1 MSPTLP
7 NGPMLRAE
15 SSAIVGAPAA
25 DAYRM
30 IADYRN
36 GHPRIIPSRYFRDL
50 QVEEGGYGQGTVICY
65 DLLALGTTRRARA
78 RVTEPEPGRVIVETD
93 LDIGAVTTFVV
104 EPVGAVQCRVTIAT
118 DLPTHAGPLGWVE
131 RALVRPLLV
140 RAFVAELA
148 QLDAELKAD
157 AAKRAA

>member
-1 MSPTLP
+1 MSTKRP

-15 SSAIVGAPAA
+15 SSAIVGAAA
-25 DAYRM
+25 PDVYRM

-50 QVEEGGYGQGTVICY
+50 QVDEGGYGQGTVIRY
-65 DLLALGTTRRARA
+65 DLLAFGTTRRARA
-78 RVTEPEPGRVIVETD
+78 RVTEPEPGRIIVETD

-104 EPVGAVQCRVTIAT
+104 EPVGSAQSRVTIAT

-131 RALVRPLLV
+131 RAVIRPLLV

>member
-1 MSPTLP
+1 MSTKLP

-15 SSAIVGAPAA
+15 SSAIVGAAAA
-25 DAYRM
+25 DAYRT

-36 GHPRIIPSRYFRDL
+36 GHPRIIPPRYFRDL
-50 QVEEGGYGQGTVICY
+50 QVEEGGYGHGTVIRY
-65 DLLALGTTRRARA
+65 DLLAFGTTRHARA
-78 RVTEPEPGRVIVETD
+78 RVTEPEPGRILVETD

-104 EPVGAVQCRVTIAT
+104 EPVGAAQSRVTIAT
-118 DLPTHAGPLGWVE
+118 DLPTHAGPLGWIE
-131 RALVRPLLV
+131 RAMVRPLLI

-148 QLDAELKAD
+148 QLDAVLRAD

>member
-1 MSPTLP
+1 MSTKLP

-15 SSAIVGAPAA
+15 SSAVVGAAAA

-36 GHPRIIPSRYFRDL
+36 GHPSIIPPRYFREL
-50 QVEEGGYGQGTVICY
+50 QVDEGGYGHGTVIRY
-65 DLLALGTTRRARA
+65 DLLAFGTTRHARA
-78 RVTEPEPGRVIVETD
+78 RVTEPEPGRILVETD

-104 EPVGAVQCRVTIAT
+104 EPVGAGQSRVTIAT
-118 DLPTHAGPLGWVE
+118 DLPTHAGPLGWIE
-131 RALVRPLLV
+131 RAVTRPLLI

-148 QLDAELKAD
+148 QLDAVLKAD